1 MQCGRLEVK
10 TICKQGIQELRTHE
24 LTYGCCY
31 LFLKHIGKKKK
42 KISIFLCWV
51 LQIERKVWWGAHQG
65 GGAHSGNQ
73 EAWWGEGANAEF
85 KFVRSTQASQT
96 FLYASLLLLFCS
108 FWIRWPWPEL
118 LPNLSS
124 RFRSNFLSFI
134 KYFNLHLPWR
144 FVYTLVMLNYNC

>member
-1 MQCGRLEVK
+1 ML
-10 TICKQGIQELRTHE
+10 L
-24 LTYGCCY
+24 
-31 LFLKHIGKKKK
+31 LFFKAHRGKKKK

-73 EAWWGEGANAEF
+73 EAWWGEWANAEF

-144 FVYTLVMLNYNC
+144 FVYIHLSCWIMIVNMSVFFTVLSALVA